1 MVRVSIPVVI
11 VAVGMSLT
19 HKVVDHMMM
28 MISGLLKCAA
38 LVMEEE
44 QKHMNQSLMKKYK
57 K

>member
-1 MVRVSIPVVI
+1 MVRVSIQVMT
-11 VAVGMSLT
+11 VAVGISLT
-19 HKVVDHMMM
+19 QNVAENTMM

-38 LVMEEE
+38 SVMEEE

>member
-1 MVRVSIPVVI
+1 MVRVLIVAMI

-19 HKVVDHMMM
+19 HKVADHTMM
-28 MISGLLKCAA
+28 MISGLLKCVA

-44 QKHMNQSLMKKYK
+44 QKHMNLSLTKKSK